1 MLKASAGRRD
11 IISFVVAL
19 LMALAIGALIIL
31 LTGANPLVAYRAGL
45 KAAAGT
51 S

>member
-1 MLKASAGRRD
+1 VIALLKASAGRRD

-31 LTGANPLVAYRAGL
+31 VTEQIRSSPTGLG
-45 KAAAGT
+45 
-51 S
+51 